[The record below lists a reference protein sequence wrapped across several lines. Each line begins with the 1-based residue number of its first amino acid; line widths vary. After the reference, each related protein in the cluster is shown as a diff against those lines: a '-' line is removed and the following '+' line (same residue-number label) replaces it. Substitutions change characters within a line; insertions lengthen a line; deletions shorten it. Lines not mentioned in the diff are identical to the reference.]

1 MPLLPASCSQHWA
14 GASAHVPPGSHV
26 SPDPTWLPA
35 VVCISSTW
43 QRLFWAGRARC
54 TQGSPCTGRALQGT
68 AQGTP
73 PPASQGTHSL
83 PSHPSPLLLRS
94 PRQPVGQ
101 RGAVRA
107 HGAGYQPMDRERG
120 RGRAYSSSWRSG
132 RPLKEG
138 RGKWVKGRWH
148 SPREDRADS
157 GVGDRRVVPCHSPAP
172 HGHLCSLVLRGCP
185 AGKRDGVRGG
195 GDRGHMG

>member
-1 MPLLPASCSQHWA
+1 MCPPIPHGSQPWC
-14 GASAHVPPGSHV
+14 ASAPPGRGCFGQGGLDA
-26 SPDPTWLPA
+26 PKDPHA
-35 VVCISSTW
+35 
-43 QRLFWAGRARC
+43 
-54 TQGSPCTGRALQGT
+54 QGT

-83 PSHPSPLLLRS
+83 PSHPSPQLLRS

-101 RGAVRA
+101 RGALRA

-120 RGRAYSSSWRSG
+120 RGRAYGSSWRSG

-138 RGKWVKGRWH
+138 QGKWVKGRWH
-148 SPREDRADS
+148 SPGAGTAGS
-157 GVGDRRVVPCHSPAP
+157 GVGDRRVAPRHSPAP

-185 AGKRDGVRGG
+185 AGKRDRVRGG